1 MPTSVTHLVSR
12 MTLEEKVAQLT
23 SLDIMKMAMA
33 VRGVDPAD
41 RGAALAARLPEIAPH
56 GVGHFPTMLGMLAP
70 GIDEAAGFYRQVQ
83 DGATAA
89 SRFAIP
95 ALIQVEA
102 LNGAVMPGAPTYPT
116 GIAQAATWRPEL
128 VQRMADLTRQRL
140 LGYGIRHA
148 LSSVLD
154 LARDPRWGRVH
165 ETYGEDPDL
174 IAALGVAFV
183 RGMQSGDLRDG
194 VAACA
199 KHFIAYS
206 ASQGGLNQG
215 GVAVGPRSLR
225 EQWARPF
232 EAVIRE
238 ADVAT
243 AMKSY
248 SVIDGA
254 PVAADPAMLTGL
266 LRDELG
272 FDGFVVSDYD
282 SVGHLF
288 SRQFVAEDAPAAAIL
303 ALKAGLDTEF
313 LNPVCFQHLPQLV
326 RQGRLDEALIDRAT
340 RRVLEVKERLGLLD
354 HILRHSSPTMKP
366 AHSVPDPEQDLEHSR
381 DMAHQAV
388 VLLTNDGVLPLTR
401 TRRVALIGELATE
414 VRIHYGAYTGVAA
427 RETQTVTAQQRI
439 SDAAGDLKRLPTPGF
454 PHRFDA
460 MAREL
465 EPHAVS
471 LTEAFDAI
479 GLARLVHVPQGGP
492 EGTSPDAVAQAAA
505 AAQDADVAVVVVGER
520 TGRVGPVHAGEG
532 TDSQALCLPG
542 DQERLV
548 EAVAATGTPTVVVV
562 VSGRPLLLGH
572 IALHAAAI
580 VWAPLLGPFAGTA
593 VTDVLTGT
601 VSPAGRLPIS
611 WPASLGQIPV
621 FHGSNAG
628 SGYDVPGGADSLGY
642 GDGPAR
648 PLFPFGHGLSYT
660 EFTYSDLEVGPVTKV
675 GHDIEVA
682 VTVSNTGG
690 SDGRDVVQLYARD
703 LVASSV

>member
-243 AMKSY
+243 AMNSY
-248 SVIDGA
+248 SEIDGA

-340 RRVLEVKERLGLLD
+340 RLGTPSAPPVLVHGDL
-354 HILRHSSPTMKP
+354 HVRHVL
-366 AHSVPDPEQDLEHSR
+366 SVG
-381 DMAHQAV
+381 
-388 VLLTNDGVLPLTR
+388 GV
-401 TRRVALIGELATE
+401 A
-414 VRIHYGAYTGVAA
+414 TGVIDWGDTALADPAVDLMIGYAAFTGDVRSAFLSAYGPVDHERETRARMLALHVSAVLAEYALAEGLDDLA
-427 RETQTVTAQQRI
+427 REAL
-439 SDAAGDLKRLPTPGF
+439 AA
-454 PHRFDA
+454 
-460 MAREL
+460 M
-465 EPHAVS
+465 
-471 LTEAFDAI
+471 
-479 GLARLVHVPQGGP
+479 
-492 EGTSPDAVAQAAA
+492 
-505 AAQDADVAVVVVGER
+505 
-520 TGRVGPVHAGEG
+520 GR
-532 TDSQALCLPG
+532 
-542 DQERLV
+542 
-548 EAVAATGTPTVVVV
+548 
-562 VSGRPLLLGH
+562 
-572 IALHAAAI
+572 
-580 VWAPLLGPFAGTA
+580 
-593 VTDVLTGT
+593 
-601 VSPAGRLPIS
+601 
-611 WPASLGQIPV
+611 
-621 FHGSNAG
+621 
-628 SGYDVPGGADSLGY
+628 
-642 GDGPAR
+642 
-648 PLFPFGHGLSYT
+648 
-660 EFTYSDLEVGPVTKV
+660 
-675 GHDIEVA
+675 
-682 VTVSNTGG
+682 
-690 SDGRDVVQLYARD
+690 
-703 LVASSV
+703 SVR